1 VLPFW
6 REAALLPYGEGEMCM
21 PGRDEGPGVL
31 VTYDRGRSWDER
43 GGPHLTQT
51 RLTHL
56 IEGSVALVDD
66 EVGLGF
72 WGLGFCVL
80 GLGLG
85 VWGLGFRV

>member
-1 VLPFW
+1 MIANPPVESTSEGDGSWVLPFW

-72 WGLGFCVL
+72 
-80 GLGLG
+80 
-85 VWGLGFRV
+85 RV